1 MGQIHREE
9 AAVLLA
15 SAFISQYKK
24 YDFRFPSI
32 NKIQETKWWIHFLR
46 AADHRHLEDWNPDI
60 WVKCQFEKNGKVLPF
75 QLYGKK
81 AEESFN
87 ELKFKYIEGKKDR
100 RAQLV
105 SSVLATYKTIKLW
118 CNKNND
124 GIMDFDNYILSNKI
138 KIDRNELSEYFL
150 SVCKPYIDKL
160 IETNDVEKI
169 NKLKNRRL
177 VIYSFKELKEKLQ
190 LVMGDDF
197 Y

>member
-1 MGQIHREE
+1 MHREE
-9 AAVLLA
+9 AAILLA
-15 SAFISQYKK
+15 TSFISQYKK

-32 NKIQETKWWIHFLR
+32 DNIQKSKWWMHFLR
-46 AADHRHLEDWNPDI
+46 SADHRYLEDWNPDI
-60 WVKCQFEKNGKVLPF
+60 WVKCQFEKYGKILPF

-81 AEESFN
+81 AEEAFN
-87 ELKFKYIEGKKDR
+87 EYKFRYIEGKKDR

-105 SSVLATYKTIKLW
+105 ASVLSTYKTIKSW

-124 GIMDFDNYILSNKI
+124 GLIDYDNYILSNKI

-150 SVCKPYIDKL
+150 SVCRPYMNKL
-160 IETNDVEKI
+160 IETDDIEKI
-169 NKLKNRRL
+169 NKFKTRRL
-177 VIYSFKELKEKLQ
+177 VIYNFKELKEKLK